1 MESAVDIKSGNTES
15 AAVAGELKGWSFA
28 YPTAVF
34 GAFTAAIVI
43 GCAYDLW
50 RHLLPETW
58 RGTSTGILGGTIGAM
73 VFVASR
79 IIDHD
84 KLLLSGLGRGPATKE
99 HVGYLRGRLL
109 FGVPSGFVLSAIV
122 ASFFPHV
129 SDACLTAIGIVGG
142 FSCTLLPTMAAAADA
157 ATMKYL
163 AGNKRAARNPSQ
175 SNGSPRKRVAGGSRN
190 PRVVVSSARMAD
202 RSDKALG
209 K

>member
-1 MESAVDIKSGNTES
+1 MESVADIKSGNTES
-15 AAVAGELKGWSFA
+15 AATAGELKGCGFA
-28 YPTAVF
+28 YSTAVF

-50 RHLLPETW
+50 HHLLPETW

-73 VFVASR
+73 VFVASS

-84 KLLLSGLGRGPATKE
+84 KLLLSELGRGPATKE

-122 ASFFPHV
+122 ASLFSHA
-129 SDACLTAIGIVGG
+129 SDACLTAVGIVGG
-142 FSCTLLPTMAAAADA
+142 FSCTFLPTIAAAADA

-163 AGNKRAARNPSQ
+163 TGDKQATRNPTQ
-175 SNGSPRKRVAGGSRN
+175 SNGSTKKRVAGGLRN
-190 PRVVVSSARMAD
+190 RAIRAPLSGPPEAQ
-202 RSDKALG
+202 
-209 K
+209 